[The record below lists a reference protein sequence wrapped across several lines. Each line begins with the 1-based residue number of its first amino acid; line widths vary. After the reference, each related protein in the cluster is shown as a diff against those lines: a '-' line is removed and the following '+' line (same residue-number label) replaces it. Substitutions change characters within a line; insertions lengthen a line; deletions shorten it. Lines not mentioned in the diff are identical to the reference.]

1 MRLMKRMTKTR
12 NNKSTAVLS
21 PSLLVCAFMSA
32 CSATV
37 EDDGIKISPNPAE
50 TEQEKITMQEPEVQ

>member
-12 NNKSTAVLS
+12 NNKFTAVLS
-21 PSLLVCAFMSA
+21 LSLLVCAFMSA

-50 TEQEKITMQEPEVQ
+50 TE